1 MDKKLVYIV
10 FALSILVIVISVIA
24 VLKIKTL
31 EESTPRRI
39 IVELE
44 RGHRE
49 FIPKVPEE
57 MDFCGEKVPLN
68 VLDVFERMER
78 ELLVNVHWSSATI
91 LYLKRANRWFP
102 IIESILGKNKIP
114 NDFKYLAVIES
125 GLTNAVSP
133 AGAVGFWQFMAPAA
147 KKYGLDVT
155 KEIDERYHIEKSTE
169 AACKY
174 LKEAYSKYGNWTMAA
189 ASYNYG
195 INGIDKQMERQLS
208 NNYYS
213 LYLVEETSRFIFR
226 LLAIKEIFKD
236 PPKYGFQL
244 NEDELYPPIETRTIT
259 VKTAI
264 KDLAIFAK
272 RHGVNYKVLKIFNP
286 WLRNNF
292 LPNKNKKTYDIVIPK
307 ESEIQIL

>member
-1 MDKKLVYIV
+1 MDKKIIYIIASL
-10 FALSILVIVISVIA
+10 FTLVIIISVITF
-24 VLKIKTL
+24 LKINSL
-31 EESTPRRI
+31 EELTPRKI

-44 RGHRE
+44 NSHRE

-57 MDFCGEKVPLN
+57 LDFCGEKVPLKD
-68 VLDVFERMER
+68 LDVFERMER

-91 LYLKRANRWFP
+91 LYLKRASRWFP
-102 IIESILGKNKIP
+102 IIEPILEKNKVP

-125 GLTNAVSP
+125 GLTNAISP
-133 AGAVGFWQFMAPAA
+133 AGAVGFWQFMIPSA
-147 KKYGLDVT
+147 KKYGLEVT
-155 KEIDERYHIEKSTE
+155 KEVDERYHVEKSTE

-213 LYLVEETSRFIFR
+213 LYLVEETNRFIFR

-236 PPKYGFQL
+236 PFKYGFYL
-244 NEDELYPPIETRTIT
+244 SDDELYKPFKTEIITI
-259 VKTAI
+259 KTEI
-264 KDLAIFAK
+264 KDLAIFAQK
-272 RHGVNYKVLKIFNP
+272 HGINYKVLKIFNP

-292 LPNKNKKTYDIVIPK
+292 LPNKNKKTYHIVIPK
-307 ESEIQIL
+307 DGEIEIL